1 MTTPTAHTPNLYTVH
16 SNVIQGGQF
25 SLSISYS
32 TSGIDGKPHLQYQ
45 DTNQTLQFSGEE
57 IRSLQSEI
65 GTLVTVTIRRTVD
78 SGFTS
83 LTLVIPKIELGQS
96 NQAAISTVGIATMQ
110 RLLSDSYIQSWSDA
124 DLYDISIRRRRR
136 VCRIL
141 RLWCDAWP
149 SLLSVFHS

>member
-110 RLLSDSYIQSWSDA
+110 RFSPIPIFNRGQMQTYT
-124 DLYDISIRRRRR
+124 ISQLDGGAEF
-136 VCRIL
+136 V
-141 RLWCDAWP
+141 A
-149 SLLSVFHS
+149 F